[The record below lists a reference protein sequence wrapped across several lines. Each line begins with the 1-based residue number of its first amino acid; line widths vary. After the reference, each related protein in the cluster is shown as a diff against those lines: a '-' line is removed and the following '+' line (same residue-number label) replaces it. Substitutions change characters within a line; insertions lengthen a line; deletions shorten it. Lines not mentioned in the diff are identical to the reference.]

1 MESEFCNQTRKA
13 LFFWVAVV
21 FVVWLCGGIAF
32 ASLDCVQC
40 HRQGAKGS
48 TRQIAV
54 EEFQHS
60 VHGPITPC
68 QGCHT
73 GIQDETHVM
82 VKGSGKVDCGGC
94 HVQENHHGASST
106 AAQRPQCFSCH
117 TTHAIRKKKDP
128 CASIYPANLKNTCK
142 GCHPSECGE
151 RDYLSL
157 LPSLKIA
164 SHPKQDL
171 SQYYGKDNCLGCHQ
185 GHGAH
190 GDATVLND
198 QTCYLC
204 HFSQAGRLPLMG
216 YIHPR
221 ADRETHP
228 GVFAAAIIGQ
238 IFFGSLMG
246 WGVLRCIRGARR
258 KHQENK
264 NP

>member
-1 MESEFCNQTRKA
+1 MKSSLLNQTKKT
-13 LFFWVAVV
+13 LFLWVAVI

-32 ASLDCVQC
+32 ASLDCGQC

-48 TRQIAV
+48 TRQITI
-54 EEFQHS
+54 EEFQGS
-60 VHGPITPC
+60 VHGPIITC
-68 QGCHT
+68 QDCHT
-73 GIQDETHVM
+73 GIQDETHAV

-94 HVQENHHGASST
+94 HVQKNNHGASSPLG
-106 AAQRPQCFSCH
+106 QRPQCFSCH
-117 TTHAIRKKKDP
+117 TIHAIRKKDDP
-128 CASIYPANLKNTCK
+128 RASIYPANLKNTCK

-171 SQYYGKDNCLGCHQ
+171 SQRYSKDNCLGCHQ

-190 GDATVLND
+190 GDTTVLNH

-204 HFSQAGRLPLMG
+204 HFSQAGRLPLVG

-221 ADRETHP
+221 ADREKYP
-228 GVFAAAIIGQ
+228 SVFAAAIIDQ
-238 IFFGSLMG
+238 LFFLGLVG
-246 WGVLRCIRGARR
+246 WGFLWCIRKVFR
-258 KHQENK
+258 KHKENK
-264 NP
+264 NR